1 MGPAIDNRMIFGT
14 LQNLKLAE
22 HVRGAPSRVQSVP
35 GDAPSVARARDLEG
49 EKLSLSAQALALSAG
64 EATPE
69 QSVAAVSTYT
79 GTAEAPA
86 PSTQKASGSGP
97 TTARERAADAY
108 QEFAETGPGAI
119 PARGILA

>member
-22 HVRGAPSRVQSVP
+22 HVRGVPSRVSSVP
-35 GDAPSVARARDLEG
+35 ADAAPVARTGDVAG
-49 EKLSLSAQALALSAG
+49 EKLSLSAQALALAAG
-64 EATPE
+64 QATPE
-69 QSVAAVSTYT
+69 QSATAVSTYA

-86 PSTQKASGSGP
+86 PSSQKALGSP
-97 TTARERAADAY
+97 TTARERVANAY
-108 QEFAETGPGAI
+108 QEFAESGSAAI